1 MSASRLDVLSPRKGK
16 DDKTRWIKLGAAFP
30 RDAGGYSLVLD
41 ALPLP
46 DAEGQVR
53 LLLVEPR
60 QDGAQGASGTPGAQ
74 AATGGSVTA
83 FPGARRATGGGT
95 PRAPLDDDI
104 PFGPEVR

>member
-1 MSASRLDVLSPRKGK
+1 MTARLDVLSPRRGK
-16 DDKTRWIKLGAAFP
+16 DDKTRWLKIGAAFP

-53 LLLVEPR
+53 LLLAEPR
-60 QDGAQGASGTPGAQ
+60 PQEGAQGASGAPE
-74 AATGGSVTA
+74 GGNVSA
-83 FPGARRATGGGT
+83 FPRRAAGGG
-95 PRAPLDDDI
+95 PRAAAPARDDDI

>member
-1 MSASRLDVLSPRKGK
+1 MTASRLDVLSPRKGK

-53 LLLVEPR
+53 LLLAEPR
-60 QDGAQGASGTPGAQ
+60 QEGAQGGAGAQGAQ
-74 AATGGSVTA
+74 AATGGNVTG
-83 FPGARRATGGGT
+83 FPGARRANGGG
-95 PRAPLDDDI
+95 RASLDDDI
-104 PFGPEVR
+104 PFAPEVR

>member
-1 MSASRLDVLSPRKGK
+1 MTVSRLDVLSPRRGK

-53 LLLVEPR
+53 LLLAEPR
-60 QDGAQGASGTPGAQ
+60 QEGAQGAAGAPAQ
-74 AATGGSVTA
+74 AGQSGGNVASFPRRAAGGGSR
-83 FPGARRATGGGT
+83 GA
-95 PRAPLDDDI
+95 DDGDAI
-104 PFGPEVR
+104 PF